1 MCSCGAAYWPSLAVV
16 IVRVIPVSVLVIEM
30 LALATAAPV
39 GSVMVPTMVA
49 SCASADAANRSM
61 KARARNGSS
70 RRKRLRTKHQL
81 PAFVGE
87 REFIG
92 KPPGLRVEAR
102 PTGHGHFVNV
112 Y

>member
-1 MCSCGAAYWPSLAVV
+1 M
-16 IVRVIPVSVLVIEM
+16 EM

-49 SCASADAANRSM
+49 SCASADLANRSM
-61 KARARNGSS
+61 KARARNGS
-70 RRKRLRTKHQL
+70 RERKRLRTKHQL

-102 PTGHGHFVNV
+102 PTGTAHFVNV
-112 Y
+112 YGLNLTVDGCQEKSILYTILPGFL